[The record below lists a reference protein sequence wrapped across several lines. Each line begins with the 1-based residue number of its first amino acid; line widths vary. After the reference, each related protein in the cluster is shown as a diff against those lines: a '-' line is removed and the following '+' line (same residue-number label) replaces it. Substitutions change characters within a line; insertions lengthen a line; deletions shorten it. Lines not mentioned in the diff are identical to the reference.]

1 MEHMVHSMHEI
12 IDVLLPFIV
21 ATSELV
27 GISFLFIAYMR
38 YFAEYVLYT
47 FKRKYYPI
55 NLRLMR
61 SFITTLN
68 FLMAAEILNS
78 IAIHEISEL
87 YVLIGI
93 VVIRVALSL
102 LLHKELDHEEHK
114 EREYKERHKKKE
126 AAKAAAAAEAE
137 AQAKAKAEAEAQ
149 AKAKEMAQAYKEKIK
164 G

>member
-1 MEHMVHSMHEI
+1 MEHMAHSMHEMI
-12 IDVLLPFIV
+12 NVLIPFVV

-27 GISFLFIAYMR
+27 GISFLFVAYMR
-38 YFAEYVLYT
+38 YFAEYVVYT

-78 IAIHEISEL
+78 IVIHEVSEL

-137 AQAKAKAEAEAQ
+137 ALAKAQAEAEANKE
-149 AKAKEMAQAYKEKIK
+149 ATKA
-164 G
+164 